1 MLELP
6 NKISL
11 PFIICE
17 RRCFRSLFEFIC
29 LWKCFFASIII
40 CLKWFFFF
48 LGSLFKER
56 GLRSNRIIPLCG
68 SVSLFF
74 SVFFFFLLFV
84 CEIFHKHIIVFTINF
99 MRDSVSTIRKQ
110 FEWRTIFCFCVFV
123 CVCVFFFFF
132 FLNEEQFE
140 SNLSSGNLSKE
151 VSL

>member
-48 LGSLFKER
+48 FLGSLFKER
-56 GLRSNRIIPLCG
+56 GLRSNRIIHLCG

-74 SVFFFFLLFV
+74 SVFFFFFCLFV
-84 CEIFHKHIIVFTINF
+84 RSFT
-99 MRDSVSTIRKQ
+99 STLLYSQLILCVTVWVLSGSNLNEEQ
-110 FEWRTIFCFCVFV
+110 FFVFV
-123 CVCVFFFFF
+123 FLCVCVFFFFF
-132 FLNEEQFE
+132 FEWRTIWIQLIKWKLVKR
-140 SNLSSGNLSKE
+140 S
-151 VSL
+151 